1 MTQER
6 GRLRI
11 FWLMAAASLLALVL
25 VARLAYWQL
34 LQHNHIVA
42 LAAEQRDV
50 TYALPATRGQILD
63 RNGQLLASDTA
74 VYDVV
79 GAPNLVPVAKR
90 PDVAAALAPL
100 IGRSQADILKD
111 LERPRLKFEYLK
123 RKVTKDVADRIE
135 AQHLPGVALQQD
147 TARSYLVA
155 DPGQAGVDSRSLA
168 SALLGFVNDA
178 GHGQYGVEQFYD
190 TYLRGTPGVQ
200 STLKTGAA
208 QTIPLGDKKSV
219 PARNG
224 DDVVLAIDSQVQFL
238 AEKALAAG
246 VKRTGSESGSVLIME
261 PSTGNVVAWAD
272 YPTYNANQF
281 TTTDGRLFTDPAVSS
296 LYEPGSLMKVL
307 TLSGGLDSGAITP
320 DYTFNETGS
329 VNVGGYS
336 IRNWDFKAHGVITMT
351 KVLELSLNVGA
362 VKVMQL
368 EGQDVFY
375 RYLDA
380 FGIGHKTGID
390 VAHEVASPLPPLKGS
405 YPSEVATKTFGQGV
419 AVTPVEMLT
428 ALNAVANGG
437 REVRPRVAIQRR
449 RSDGTL
455 VDLPPDPGTQVIS
468 AASAQRMRDM
478 MISVVEHG
486 SGNTAKIDGWKGRIA
501 GKTGTANIPENGK
514 YTDKVIA
521 SFAGFMPAD
530 KPRFTMLVIMRKPQG
545 SNYQQEGTAAAAPT
559 WKEIAQQILMQWQ
572 VTP

>member
-1 MTQER
+1 
-6 GRLRI
+6 
-11 FWLMAAASLLALVL
+11 MAAASLLALVL
-25 VARLAYWQL
+25 VGRLTYWQVV
-34 LQHNHIVA
+34 QHDHIVA
-42 LAAEQRDV
+42 LANEQRDV
-50 TYALPATRGQILD
+50 TYVLPATRGQVLD
-63 RNGQLLASDTA
+63 RSGQLLASDTA

-100 IGRSQADILKD
+100 IARSQADILRD
-111 LERPRLKFEYLK
+111 LQRPLKFEYLK
-123 RKVTKDVADRIE
+123 RKVNKDVADKIE
-135 AQHLPGVALQQD
+135 AQHLAGVALQPN

-168 SALLGFVNDA
+168 SSLLGFVNDA
-178 GHGQYGVEQFYD
+178 GHGQYGVEQFFD
-190 TYLRGTPGVQ
+190 QYLRGTDGVRT
-200 STLKTGAA
+200 TLKTGAA
-208 QTIPLGDKKSV
+208 QPISLGDGNNV

-246 VKRTGSESGSVLIME
+246 VKRTGSESGTVLIME
-261 PSTGNVVAWAD
+261 PSTGNVVAWAN

-281 TTTDGRLFTDPAVSS
+281 ATTDGKLFTDPAVSS

-329 VNVGGYS
+329 VNVGGYA
-336 IRNWDFKAHGVITMT
+336 IRNWDFKAHGNITMT
-351 KVLELSLNVGA
+351 RVLELSLNVGA
-362 VKVMQL
+362 VKVLQL
-368 EGQDVFY
+368 EGADAFY
-375 RYLDA
+375 KYLNA

-390 VAHEVASPLPPLKGS
+390 VANEVASPLSPLKGS
-405 YPSEVATKTFGQGV
+405 YPSELATKTFGQGI
-419 AVTPVEMLT
+419 AVTPVEMVT
-428 ALNAVANGG
+428 ALNSVANGG
-437 REVRPRVAIQRR
+437 RLVRPRVVTQRR
-449 RSDGTL
+449 RADGTV
-455 VDLPPDPGTQVIS
+455 VDLPPDPGTQAIS
-468 AASAQRMRDM
+468 PASAQKMRDM
-478 MISVVEHG
+478 MVSVVEHG
-486 SGNTAKIDGWKGRIA
+486 SGATARIDGWKGRIA

-514 YTDKVIA
+514 YTDKVVA

-530 KPRFTMLVIMRKPQG
+530 NPRFTMLVVMRKPQG

-559 WKEIAQQILMQWQ
+559 WKEIAQQILVQWQ